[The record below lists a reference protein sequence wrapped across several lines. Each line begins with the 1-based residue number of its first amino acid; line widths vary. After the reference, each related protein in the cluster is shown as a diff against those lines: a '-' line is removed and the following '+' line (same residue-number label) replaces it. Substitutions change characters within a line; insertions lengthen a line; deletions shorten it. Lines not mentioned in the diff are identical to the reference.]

1 VVTINGVVAD
11 IDPPS
16 TGAANSGAATTLTF
30 SGTITGNYEP
40 GVDGT
45 LDIVFGQSYAGSSAD
60 WSNIVVEL
68 FEVPSCVEPTALML
82 DSVTATEAVV
92 SWTNDPGATLG
103 VEFEFGASGFTPG
116 TGASIAAGGG
126 LGSSATSGT
135 TLSPNT
141 DYDFYVRSN
150 CDANGFSTWA
160 GPVSFTTLCAAI
172 TPDYT
177 ADMSVNVP
185 DACWDEAGSGDTTTG
200 PMNLGASDWRQGT
213 SYAFGASNAINL
225 YFNNDQEWLLSPTF
239 DLSVGGPY
247 QLELNVAVT
256 NWNNGTQDDTM
267 GSDDEVQ
274 LLMSTDGGASW
285 SNLTT
290 WNAGNEPP
298 VGGIDYVEDLTAI
311 TGNVQFALYAT
322 DGSVDDAEDYDFHVG
337 KFRVRAI
344 PSCPDPTSVM
354 ITSLTDTTVDFSWS
368 MGGTE
373 TTWEY
378 ANLPS
383 PSSEPAS
390 GTSTMNTFAGFTSLT
405 GDTDYDFYVR
415 SDCGGTYS
423 SWVMISY
430 TTPPTPPAND
440 DFANATPIDCSSG
453 TIMGSTS
460 LATLDE
466 DDAPDGGGADMD
478 APNVWFS
485 IDSSVDGASDV
496 TINLCGSS
504 YDTSVLVYTG
514 TSGNLTF
521 VAANDDNTAACGQCC
536 QSLVTFPT
544 DGTSIYYIAVEGYNV
559 GSVGDFEMVVSC
571 VPATPAPANDECANA
586 VPLTTGVTVS
596 GTTVGAT
603 TSPGDA
609 PTCDT
614 FGSIA
619 DVWYSVEITGGT
631 SDLSITT
638 TITGTSDQA
647 NVALYDDCGALAANS
662 LGCSDANGGE
672 TLDVFGLA
680 NGTYYVRVWSDGN
693 APPTAAGRVEGTF
706 DIVVNATLSTGSFE
720 NEAAFTY
727 YPNPVQN
734 ILTLNSQNT
743 IENVAMYNMLGQE
756 VLRATPNAVNS
767 ELDMS
772 SLQDGTYF
780 VKVTI
785 DNNTKTIRII
795 KK

>member
-1 VVTINGVVAD
+1 MWQANAQYTFPTVPGPVNVVAGTGATVNLNDAANSAGVPVALYDSFSITVDWGNPAGNPWSSEAELQVVTINGVVAD

-45 LDIVFGQSYAGSSAD
+45 LDIVFGQSYTGSSAD

-68 FEVPSCVEPTALML
+68 FEVPSCEEPTALML
-82 DSVTATEAVV
+82 DSVTTTEAVV

-103 VEFEFGASGFTPG
+103 VEFEFGASGFAPG

-185 DACWDEAGSGDTTTG
+185 DSCWDEAGNGEVVDG
-200 PMNLGASDWRQGT
+200 PMDLGASLWRQGT
-213 SYAFGASNAINL
+213 SYAFGPSNAINL
-225 YFNNDQEWLLSPTF
+225 YTTGFREWLLSPTF

-247 QLELNVAVT
+247 QLEVNVAVT

-285 SNLTT
+285 MNMTT
-290 WNAGNEPP
+290 WNVGNEPP
-298 VGGIDYVEDLTAI
+298 VGGIEYVEDLTAI
-311 TGNVQFALYAT
+311 TGNVQFAIFAS
-322 DGSVDDAEDYDFHVG
+322 DGTVNDLEDYDFHVG
-337 KFRVRAI
+337 KFRVREI
-344 PSCPDPTSVM
+344 PACPDPASVM
-354 ITSLTDTTVDFSWS
+354 MTSLTDMTADFSWS

-373 TTWEY
+373 TTWQY

-383 PSSEPAS
+383 PSVEPGS
-390 GTSTMNTFAGFTSLT
+390 GTSTMSTSVGFTGLT
-405 GDTDYDFYVR
+405 PETDYDFYVR
-415 SDCGGTYS
+415 SDCGGTFS
-423 SWVMISY
+423 SWVMVSY
-430 TTPPTPPAND
+430 TTPATPPAND
-440 DFANATPIDCSSG
+440 DCVNAIALTP
-453 TIMGSTS
+453 
-460 LATLDE
+460 
-466 DDAPDGGGADMD
+466 GGVYNDN
-478 APNVWFS
+478 P
-485 IDSSVDGASDV
+485 VDG
-496 TINLCGSS
+496 
-504 YDTSVLVYTG
+504 
-514 TSGNLTF
+514 
-521 VAANDDNTAACGQCC
+521 
-536 QSLVTFPT
+536 SL
-544 DGTSIYYIAVEGYNV
+544 I
-559 GSVGDFEMVVSC
+559 
-571 VPATPAPANDECANA
+571 
-586 VPLTTGVTVS
+586 
-596 GTTVGAT
+596 GAT
-603 TSPGDA
+603 DSGFTNSCGGTA
-609 PTCDT
+609 VN
-614 FGSIA
+614 
-619 DVWYSVEITGGT
+619 DVWYTVVVPAGGDITIETAADIATGTTGNDTAIEVYT
-631 SDLSITT
+631 SDSDC
-638 TITGTSDQA
+638 TGTLTSIGCDDDGA
-647 NVALYDDCGALAANS
+647 ATGAYSFLELTSLTPGATLYI
-662 LGCSDANGGE
+662 
-672 TLDVFGLA
+672 
-680 NGTYYVRVWSDGN
+680 RVWGFGDDEFEPYSIS
-693 APPTAAGRVEGTF
+693 AF
-706 DIVVNATLSTGSFE
+706 SATLSTGSFE

-734 ILTLNSQNT
+734 TLTLNAQNT